1 MLGLGLTQVLNVFF
15 NLSLQWTTTSLSG
28 SFLFFNLRPSI
39 LTDTTTP
46 TTATP
51 LYGRRFSVRATRHR
65 RHGQK
70 NARGVRQNSDGG
82 GDGPTW
88 VWFGD
93 GCVGEMRGKQRW
105 RQWWSWWC
113 PGFGVLKRPSCV
125 CYRCTR
131 GSYQEVTGI
140 PCVVVEKR

>member
-1 MLGLGLTQVLNVFF
+1 MLGLGLIQVINLFLIFHCNEQPL
-15 NLSLQWTTTSLSG
+15 LSLD
-28 SFLFFNLRPSI
+28 LFYFSTFNLRLSI

-93 GCVGEMRGKQRW
+93 GRVGEMRGNRDGDSGG
-105 RQWWSWWC
+105 RGGV
-113 PGFGVLKRPSCV
+113 PGGVLKRPSCV
-125 CYRCTR
+125 CRYSLYRGRKT
-131 GSYQEVTGI
+131 I
-140 PCVVVEKR
+140 EKQTANVKSL

>member
-1 MLGLGLTQVLNVFF
+1 MLGLGLIQVINLFF
-15 NLSLQWTTTSLSG
+15 IFHCNEQPLLSLD
-28 SFLFFNLRPSI
+28 LFYFSTFNLRPSI

-88 VWFGD
+88 V
-93 GCVGEMRGKQRW
+93 
-105 RQWWSWWC
+105 
-113 PGFGVLKRPSCV
+113 
-125 CYRCTR
+125 
-131 GSYQEVTGI
+131 
-140 PCVVVEKR
+140 